1 MFKKLRTLPS
11 DKSGMTLIELI
22 IASVILLLVLTV
34 VVSTFA
40 NFSASKRKLLLS
52 NEVYSETRFLLERIV
67 REIHNGTID
76 YQGYWRE
83 NLFNQT
89 AENWSYQ
96 TDTSNPDPNNHIFEG
111 SNLKGT
117 EIDTSQRTGWGLNA
131 IKNCSDPDDLTDSLY
146 DTDAHV
152 DGSPTNKEK
161 DILYNYRYQF
171 IFPGLTAGAGGND
184 ETSGII
190 HLNCSNDN
198 VNDGTDYNVYD
209 DEPAYGKGPRAFD
222 QGGAYDSSRNYV
234 KGSEMLWDW
243 DLASISTS
251 IDSNPP
257 LMLLKSNE
265 SDDLF
270 TRTNIRYN
278 NNKIELIKFQSG
290 DSSVVTT
297 YDNDNPPDGIY
308 DKWYCMKDFECN
320 SLFDGTY
327 VWSQKEAAGGNG
339 IGTITDSNLSW
350 TDITPEKI
358 EITAFDFILS
368 PVKDPHRAF
377 FEKEKVQKPQVTLI
391 IEAQAKKSA
400 MKGINGE
407 APKIRL
413 QTTATPRIWELIEV
427 DN

>member
-1 MFKKLRTLPS
+1 MSFKTKRFNRLKDLR
-11 DKSGMTLIELI
+11 GMTLIELI

-34 VVSTFA
+34 VISTFA

-52 NEVYSETRFLLERIV
+52 NEVYSQTRFLLERVV

-83 NLFNQT
+83 NLLNET
-89 AENWSYQ
+89 AEKWSYE
-96 TDTSNPDPNNHIFEG
+96 SDPAAEIYEG
-111 SNLKGT
+111 SNIQGVQVDGST
-117 EIDTSQRTGWGLNA
+117 AASGWGLNSLV
-131 IKNCSDPDDLTDSLY
+131 NCNDPAVYTTPAEHRDD
-146 DTDAHV
+146 
-152 DGSPTNKEK
+152 TNIPEK
-161 DILYNYRYQF
+161 RSDILYNYRYQF
-171 IFPGLTAGAGGND
+171 IYPGGASDNTT
-184 ETSGII
+184 TSNMV
-190 HLNCSNDN
+190 HLNCVDDN
-198 VNDGTDYNVYD
+198 FDATDTGGGYNVYD

-222 QGGAYDSSRNYV
+222 QGGVYDATRNYV
-234 KGSEMLWDW
+234 KGSEILWDW
-243 DLASISTS
+243 DLASIST
-251 IDSNPP
+251 ITNNNPP

-270 TRTNIRYN
+270 TRTNIRYK

-290 DSSVVTT
+290 DTSSVAST
-297 YDNDNPPDGIY
+297 YDNDSPPDGVY
-308 DKWYCMKDFECN
+308 DKWYCVTDFECN

-327 VWSQKEAAGGNG
+327 LWSQKEVNAGGGNG
-339 IGTITDSNLSW
+339 IGTITDSNLTW

-358 EITAFDFILS
+358 EITSFDFILS

-377 FEKEKVQKPQVTLI
+377 FEKDKVQKPQITLI